1 MPDAF
6 FANPKK
12 RKYSDSFKASSSKQ
26 SFQVGLKKSKLS
38 NASTSQTKRRRK
50 DEELSSGGS
59 DGGNGHEMIDDEDLR
74 ADEVDPGLSGDE
86 DADET
91 AAEKRLRLAKIYL
104 DGVKTALGAF
114 SLVLWVDMRIG
125 C

>member
-6 FANPKK
+6 FANP
-12 RKYSDSFKASSSKQ
+12 
-26 SFQVGLKKSKLS
+26 
-38 NASTSQTKRRRK
+38 RRQN
-50 DEELSSGGS
+50 EELSSGGS
-59 DGGNGHEMIDDEDLR
+59 DGGNGHGMIDDEDLR

-104 DGVKTALGAF
+104 DGVKTALGTF
-114 SLVLWVDMRIG
+114 SFCYECKMLRWEF
-125 C
+125 